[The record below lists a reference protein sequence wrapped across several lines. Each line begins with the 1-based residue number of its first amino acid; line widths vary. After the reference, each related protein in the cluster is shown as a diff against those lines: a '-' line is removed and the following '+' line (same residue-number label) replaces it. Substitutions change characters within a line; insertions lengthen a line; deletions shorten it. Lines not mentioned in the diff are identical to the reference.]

1 MKKRANQKHSF
12 LKQVIV
18 LALSSCVVSVL
29 ILGVAQMLLSAAYFS
44 RQAKDDLQ
52 FYLENTNLQF
62 DAKIKNVEDMV
73 ISLSSNSVVERFL
86 RGEPCDVELLKDQF
100 NHIADLFSEGNMVGS
115 SMPFISCIYLF
126 NKEGQMVNTQFY
138 PRTVEEQEKQN
149 QLFKEINARFLA
161 GSRQYQQLPAPDR
174 SFLCARIYDENM
186 NQTGSCVLSVERA
199 AVETIFE
206 GSDLYQEQ
214 LWRVSG
220 AEGEILFENQQA
232 KNNPELFAE
241 QQALQEKA
249 SADSR
254 YLLNEKKSG
263 FGITASLMIDHHTV
277 YRTSFSIL
285 LPYAVIFILVIGGAG
300 TVVLVCAIRITRP
313 IKWMGEDI
321 RHFGSG
327 KTDVRMREFDVLEFD
342 EVSRLY
348 NEMTGQIQTLIGRVY
363 EEKLLAT
370 QMQLKY
376 LQSQIN
382 PHFMFNILSMLSM
395 RAGLN
400 GDHEVQRL
408 LSAFAKLVQGKIF
421 RKGEAKIPLS
431 EELELTRFYLLLQ
444 SERFGGQITYEIQC
458 DEAVQQSRI
467 PRLLVEP
474 LVENAVSHG
483 LEPKPDKGHVLVR
496 AQQQNDLLCIVIQD
510 NGIGFCPDELSEKNR
525 MADEKHTHIGLENI
539 RQTLQVLY
547 GDKASMKI
555 ESEPGTGTCITM
567 CLPLE
572 RTTDDVECN
581 DCGR

>member
-1 MKKRANQKHSF
+1 MKKRASQKHSF
-12 LKQVIV
+12 LKQVIA

-29 ILGVAQMLLSAAYFS
+29 LLGVAQMMLSVAYFS
-44 RQAKDDLQ
+44 RQAKDELQ

-62 DAKIKNVEDMV
+62 DTKIKNVEDMV

-86 RGEPCDVELLKDQF
+86 MGEPCDADLLKNQF

-115 SMPFISCIYLF
+115 SIPFISCIYLF
-126 NKEGQMVNTQFY
+126 NKEGQMVSTQFY

-149 QLFKEINARFLA
+149 QMFKELNARFLA
-161 GSRQYQQLPAPDR
+161 GSRQYQQIQAPDR

-186 NQTGSCVLSVERA
+186 KQTGSCVLSVERA
-199 AVETIFE
+199 AVEAIFE

-220 AEGEILFENQQA
+220 AEGEILFENQHA
-232 KNNPELFAE
+232 KNNPELFME
-241 QQALQEKA
+241 QQALLEEA
-249 SADSR
+249 SSNSR
-254 YLLNEKKSG
+254 YLLNERKSG
-263 FGITASLMIDHHTV
+263 FGITASLMVDRHTV
-277 YRTSFSIL
+277 YRTSFSVL

-395 RAGLN
+395 RAGLD

-421 RKGEAKIPLS
+421 RKGEAKIPLY
-431 EELELTRFYLLLQ
+431 EELELTKFYLLLQ

-458 DEAVQQSRI
+458 DEAVKQSKI

-496 AQQQNDLLCIVIQD
+496 AQRKNDLLCIVIQD
-510 NGIGFCPDELSEKNR
+510 NGIGFCLDELSEKNR

-581 DCGR
+581 DCG